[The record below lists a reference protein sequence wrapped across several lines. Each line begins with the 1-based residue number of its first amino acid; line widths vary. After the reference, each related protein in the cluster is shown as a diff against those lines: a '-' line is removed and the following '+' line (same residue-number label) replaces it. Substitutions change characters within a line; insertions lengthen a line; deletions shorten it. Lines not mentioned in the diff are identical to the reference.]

1 MVEDEYY
8 EQYSGYSEPE
18 DDLVENS
25 EPTAWDEA
33 WSDIKEE
40 TINSIREN
48 Y

>member
-1 MVEDEYY
+1 MAEDEYY
-8 EQYSGYSEPE
+8 EQYSNYSEPE
-18 DDLVENS
+18 DDIKESS